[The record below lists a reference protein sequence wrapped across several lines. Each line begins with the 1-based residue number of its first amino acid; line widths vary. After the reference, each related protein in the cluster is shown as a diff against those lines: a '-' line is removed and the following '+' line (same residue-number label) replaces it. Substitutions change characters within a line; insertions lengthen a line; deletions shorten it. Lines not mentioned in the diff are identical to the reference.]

1 MGFRAFLLDVTKNEV
16 EDEQR
21 LKANQ
26 RSFTKVVQQHSF
38 YFPPCIERMRVAR
51 TVERVGG
58 GRGPVGPEVMRP
70 QQFYKITS
78 RHFTPVAWWALGHFD
93 ASTIFRHHPRFLAS
107 RIHAATLFPVPSRM
121 SVSHVLFG

>member
-1 MGFRAFLLDVTKNEV
+1 MGNKAFINLLLSNLLFVVNLLELRHPCTLRAGAVDKLNGFLLSNERTAFKEVIVGFRAFLLDVTKNEV

-58 GRGPVGPEVMRP
+58 GGGRWG
-70 QQFYKITS
+70 QKS
-78 RHFTPVAWWALGHFD
+78 
-93 ASTIFRHHPRFLAS
+93 
-107 RIHAATLFPVPSRM
+107 
-121 SVSHVLFG
+121 